1 MKMKSLFLA
10 VLLVVSSVASFAG
23 KDEPRKTGLA
33 VVRIKGSEVFKVIY
47 KGEVAGKIKLNI
59 YNGAGNIVYSETIS
73 GLDGFI
79 YPVNFKGLSSGDYT
93 IEIVDAT
100 GKKVEKIS
108 YQLAKKESNFHVSKL
123 SESGKFLVSVGS
135 KTDAKINIR
144 IYDKNNNEIYS
155 ETKEISGDFAQ
166 VYKLDDSSAG
176 YTFELSDAAGNSKRV
191 FF

>member
-10 VLLVVSSVASFAG
+10 ALLVVTSAASFAG

-33 VVRIKGSEVFKVIY
+33 VVRVKGSEVFKVIY

-59 YNGAGNIVYSETIS
+59 YDASGSVVYSETIS

-79 YPVNFKGLSSGDYT
+79 YPVNFKGLTSGDYT
-93 IEIVDAT
+93 IEILDTT

-108 YQLAKKESNFHVSKL
+108 YQSTKKTGSFHVSKI
-123 SESGKFLVSVGS
+123 SDDGRFLVSLANQADDVV
-135 KTDAKINIR
+135 NIT
-144 IYDKNNNEIYS
+144 IYDKDSNVIY
-155 ETKEISGDFAQ
+155 KESKEVKGNFAQ
-166 VYKLDDSSAG
+166 VYKLASSAG
-176 YTFELSDAAGNSKRV
+176 FTFEFSDKAGNSKRV